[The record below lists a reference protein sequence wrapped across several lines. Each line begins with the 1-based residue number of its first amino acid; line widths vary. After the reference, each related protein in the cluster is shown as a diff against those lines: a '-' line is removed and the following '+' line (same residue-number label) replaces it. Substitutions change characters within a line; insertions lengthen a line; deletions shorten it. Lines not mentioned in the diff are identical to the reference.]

1 MHFRFS
7 DLFDIRSGVPI
18 RQAYEKM
25 AAGGTPVIVPKVV
38 DIQKGID
45 YSQIKGL
52 DMAFKPVHLLKGGE
66 VLFCT
71 KGTIK
76 AAAYERQ
83 EKPCIASSAFLVL
96 TPKENVYSAYI
107 AAFLNSEMMRENYRS
122 ATNGATI
129 PSLPIS
135 YVRDIEIALPP
146 LEKQKFA
153 VELLNLYNRK
163 IALLNRRA
171 ELENGMKNILSKK
184 IFTGDWA

>member
-1 MHFRFS
+1 MYLRFS
-7 DLFDIRSGVPI
+7 DLFEIRSGVPI

-66 VLFCT
+66 ILFCT

-76 AAAYERQ
+76 AAVYERQ
-83 EKPCIASSAFLVL
+83 KKPCIASSAFLVL
-96 TPKENVYSAYI
+96 TPKANVYSAYI

-122 ATNGATI
+122 ATNGSTI

-135 YVRDIEIALPP
+135 YVRDIKIALPS

-153 VELLNLYNRK
+153 VDLLDLYNRK
-163 IALLNRRA
+163 LALLKRRA
-171 ELENGMKNILSKK
+171 ELENDMKNSLLIKF
-184 IFTGDWA
+184 FTGELV

>member
-1 MHFRFS
+1 MYLRFY
-7 DLFDIRSGVPI
+7 DLFEIRSGVPI

-25 AAGGTPVIVPKVV
+25 AAGGTPVIVPKIV

-52 DMAFKPVHLLKGGE
+52 DIAFKPVHLLKGGE

-76 AAAYERQ
+76 AAVYEQ
-83 EKPCIASSAFLVL
+83 QKKSCIASSAFLVL
-96 TPKENVYSAYI
+96 TPKANVYSAYI

-135 YVRDIEIALPP
+135 YVRDIKIVLPP
-146 LEKQKFA
+146 VEKQKFA
-153 VELLNLYNRK
+153 VELLDLYNRK
-163 IALLNRRA
+163 IALLKRQA
-171 ELENGMKNILSKK
+171 ELENSMKNVLSKK